1 MAKYNPRQRYAI
13 EQKNKQRLLELNP
26 DLDNESGIYF
36 LTRTDENGIS
46 FFYIGQAKRLLT
58 RLAQHLVGYQHIDRS
73 LVKRGLY
80 DENDNPYG
88 WKVGFLHYPESK
100 LDEMERY
107 WILEYTKQ
115 GYQARYNKTA
125 GGQDAGKEKINDYK
139 PAKGYYD
146 GLAQGR
152 KNLARELKSIIDK
165 HLLVMLKP
173 DKAANKTSQKML
185 DKFWDLLNTDE
196 SEVNDK

>member
-1 MAKYNPRQRYAI
+1 MANYNPRQRYAI
-13 EQKNKQRLLELNP
+13 DKKNEQRLLKVNP

-36 LTRTDENGIS
+36 LTRTDENGIA
-46 FFYIGQAKRLLT
+46 FFYIGQSVSIKKRLIS
-58 RLAQHLVGYQHIDRS
+58 HMSGYQHIDIS
-73 LVKRGLY
+73 LRKRGLY
-80 DENDNPYG
+80 DENNNPYG

-152 KNLARELKSIIDK
+152 KNLARELKGIIDK

-173 DKAANKTSQKML
+173 DKATNKTSQKML
-185 DKFWDLLNTDE
+185 DKFWDLLNME
-196 SEVNDK
+196 

>member
-1 MAKYNPRQRYAI
+1 MANYNPKQRYAI
-13 EQKNKQRLLELNP
+13 DKKNEQRLLKVNP
-26 DLDNESGIYF
+26 NLDNGSGIYF
-36 LTRTDENGIS
+36 LTRTDENDIS
-46 FFYIGQAKRLLT
+46 FFYIGQSVSIKNRLIS
-58 RLAQHLVGYQHIDRS
+58 HMSGYQHIDIS
-73 LVKRGLY
+73 LRKRGLY

-107 WILEYTKQ
+107 WILEYTKR

-152 KNLARELKSIIDK
+152 KNLARELNSIIDK

-196 SEVNDK
+196 SES

>member
-1 MAKYNPRQRYAI
+1 MKYQNYKQRLAI
-13 EQKNKQRLLELNP
+13 EQKNKQRLLKLNP
-26 DLDNESGIYF
+26 DLDEESGIYF

-185 DKFWDLLNTDE
+185 DKFWNLLNTDE
-196 SEVNDK
+196 SES

>member
-1 MAKYNPRQRYAI
+1 MKYQNY
-13 EQKNKQRLLELNP
+13 KQRLAVEQNNKKRLLKLNP
-26 DLDNESGIYF
+26 DLDENSGIYF

-88 WKVGFLHYPESK
+88 WKIGFLHYPESK
-100 LDEMERY
+100 LDEREKY

-115 GYQARYNKTA
+115 GYQCRYNKTA
-125 GGQDAGKEKINDYK
+125 GGQGEGKEQINEYK
-139 PAKGYYD
+139 PPKGYRD
-146 GLAQGR
+146 GLSQGR
-152 KNLARELKSIIDK
+152 KNLARELKNIIDK
-165 HLLVMLKP
+165 HLTVSIRP
-173 DKAANKTSQKML
+173 DKAGNKISQGQY
-185 DKFWDLLNTDE
+185 DKFWDLLNTE
-196 SEVNDK
+196 EENTE

>member
-1 MAKYNPRQRYAI
+1 MMTYNPRQRYAI
-13 EQKNKQRLLELNP
+13 EQKNKQRLLNLNP
-26 DLDNESGIYF
+26 ELDDKSGIYF
-36 LTRTDENGIS
+36 FTRTDEDGVNHA
-46 FFYIGQAKRLLT
+46 YIGQASTSLLN
-58 RLAQHLVGYQHIDRS
+58 RCAQHLSGYQYIDLS
-73 LVKRGLY
+73 LKNHGLY
-80 DENDNPYG
+80 DAQNNPYG
-88 WKVGFLHYPESK
+88 YKLGFTHYPVEE
-100 LDEMERY
+100 LDKWEEY
-107 WILEYTKQ
+107 WILQYAKAGYQLKNRTGGKQ
-115 GYQARYNKTA
+115 GK
-125 GGQDAGKEKINDYK
+125 GKKQIAEYR

-196 SEVNDK
+196 SEDKE